1 MTWSIIAHD
10 RRSGRLGV
18 AIASRA
24 FAVGATCVYVQPGIG
39 AISSQAYSN
48 PYLALNTLD
57 ALRAGQSARDALRAA
72 LQADP
77 GRTFRQVHLL
87 TASGECAYSTG
98 QDCIGWAGDLRA
110 PGVSVAGSR

>member
-57 ALRAGQSARDALRAA
+57 ALRAGQSARAA
-72 LQADP
+72 RPARSRLP
-77 GRTFRQVHLL
+77 RKRP
-87 TASGECAYSTG
+87 TA
-98 QDCIGWAGDLRA
+98 
-110 PGVSVAGSR
+110 PSV